1 MVWIVVMSIIGTI
14 TVIRAVIPSIAVPPI
29 WNAPTPSVI
38 GGTPKRAVVIVAII
52 ATPSIIT
59 SIAVVSTPTII
70 TTPSKVVIYI
80 YDGLFRVISPT
91 GISAFVIIDVLL
103 NYCGAIN
110 IGTAVAID
118 IREDFICLSIF
129 HCLI

>member
-14 TVIRAVIPSIAVPPI
+14 TVIRAVITSITVTSI
-29 WNAPTPSVI
+29 WEAPTPSVL
-38 GGTPKRAVVIVAII
+38 GRAQKRFVVIVAII
-52 ATPSIIT
+52 ATQSIIT

-70 TTPSKVVIYI
+70 TTPTKVVIYI

-103 NYCGAIN
+103 NYCCAIN
-110 IGTAVAID
+110 IGTAIAID
-118 IREDFICLSIF
+118 IRENFICLSIF

>member
-14 TVIRAVIPSIAVPPI
+14 TVIRAVITSIAVTPI
-29 WNAPTPSVI
+29 WDAPTPSVI
-38 GGTPKRAVVIVAII
+38 GRTPKRVVVIVAIV

-59 SIAVVSTPTII
+59 SIAVVSTPTVI

-91 GISAFVIIDVLL
+91 GISAFVK
-103 NYCGAIN
+103 
-110 IGTAVAID
+110 IGRAHV
-118 IREDFICLSIF
+118 
-129 HCLI
+129 

>member
-59 SIAVVSTPTII
+59 SIAVV